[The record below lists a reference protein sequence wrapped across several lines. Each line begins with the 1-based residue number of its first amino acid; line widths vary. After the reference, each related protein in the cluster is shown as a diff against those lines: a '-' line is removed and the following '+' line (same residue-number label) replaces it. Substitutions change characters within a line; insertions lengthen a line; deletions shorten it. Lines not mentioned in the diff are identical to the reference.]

1 MLNKTKYLIKKD
13 MILNKNKFFD
23 CYCLLIFTFLIQDII
38 ISQDNLNYKLQLEL
52 YNIYKT
58 KSADIVML
66 GNSLVRGVDWNEL
79 LGREGVVNRGIPSDI
94 LSGYKKRLDYIFKLN
109 PKVVF
114 IIGGVNDIY
123 NWTSVEEIFNTYKEV
138 VAALMARKI
147 KVVLQSVIY
156 AGENWGEDWLKVN
169 SPDIKPYDVNLGRN
183 KEIDKLN
190 TLLKNFALSNK
201 ILFLDINSRL
211 KAGNFL
217 KNDYHYD
224 GLHLNAKGYKI
235 WGEEVEKVLKALGF

>member
-1 MLNKTKYLIKKD
+1 MIFNKHNLFF
-13 MILNKNKFFD
+13 KNFF
-23 CYCLLIFTFLIQDII
+23 II
-38 ISQDNLNYKLQLEL
+38 VSSLAQGIIMPQENPNYKLQTEL

-66 GNSLVRGVDWNEL
+66 GNSLTRGVDWNEL

-114 IIGGVNDIY
+114 IMGGVNDIY
-123 NWTSVEEIFNTYKEV
+123 NWTSVDEIFNTYKEV
-138 VAALMARKI
+138 VASLMARKI
-147 KVVLQSVIY
+147 KVVIQSVIY
-156 AGENWGEDWLKVN
+156 AGENWGEEWLKIN
-169 SPDIKPYDVNLGRN
+169 KPDVKPYDVNLGRN

-217 KNDYHYD
+217 KKDYHYD
-224 GLHLNAKGYKI
+224 GIHLNARGYKI
-235 WGEEVEKVLKALGF
+235 WSEEVEKALKELGL